1 MYLNSKKIIRVTLVL
16 LLQVILSYQS
26 FAANDP
32 VNTAPLLGSENNV
45 AVNKESTVS
54 DATFF
59 NPSSPIEAT
68 YVIKNMVSVGIEEES
83 KYAIQSDFTATVVLE
98 ITKYDQNH
106 QVIGVAFEK
115 TFVVDYKKA
124 GGAKHNAIQYF
135 PFENA
140 YEVKVK
146 IISVTPNSGV
156 TWDIS
161 RVLRVDNTLTATR
174 DYVFNCTAD
183 IIGLTATLDAD
194 NKELLANWGDPHCGQ
209 TEYDLEWAWVDEIV
223 MGEYKDAN
231 GNFLLNKIEQVF
243 ENNATRVT
251 VSNVMYKIPL
261 LYDGEG
267 KLFVRVRPAQIKYNG
282 QRIEGK
288 WVFKNTVS
296 ATLPVYY
303 DYTGHEN
310 TLNWQVSTSFA
321 EEGKRKS
328 VIQYFDGTLRN
339 RQTVTKDNST
349 NTTVVAETFYDYQ
362 GRPVIQV
369 LPSPTLSTIIQYS
382 QNYNRS
388 IDANFTGYPKMFY
401 DKLDNNASVCGN
413 PAAPLST
420 ASGTAKY
427 YSPANEKANDPAT
440 GYNVNKYIPNS
451 EGPVAGQAY
460 PFTETRFTPDGRVA
474 AQSGVG
480 YTHQLGSSHETKYLY
495 EPPAQEELDA
505 LFGTDAGVASHY
517 FKNLVKDANGQYS
530 VSYTDMHGRTVA
542 TALAGDA
549 PTQLDPLTSV
559 NTKNFT
565 KQLIDDETNRVLG
578 KSIIST
584 KALVVPKTGLY
595 KFRYELNP
603 EQLTLLSCT
612 NQPICY
618 DCLYKL
624 KITIT
629 SECNNQPGFNSPYTL
644 VDSNFTIGQ
653 VLTDPQ
659 CNEGGN
665 TTGFFNKYFEISLP
679 EGTYTVTKNLSLSDS
694 AQSVYRDVFIKK
706 DTCKTFQDFYDTEY
720 QVLLAKSNCAITCT
734 SCTTAIGNDFNAFKL
749 KFIQQTGMAEPL
761 EADIIVQLQAAYKDA
776 LANCT
781 RICDLENGVDDG
793 MEAIRGIKQTMLL
806 DVTPPFGQYAKY
818 SKVEDLLGTRF
829 NILKSTNPNNYTL
842 STGVPSPYKNE
853 YGVGEKFDVSLLNP
867 EQFSDQFKT
876 SWADEAVKYHPEY
889 AKLQTIEQKLPAA
902 YKFEADLLKIAKLR
916 DAINA
921 GYISTNTLIAAD
933 PFFNGNIVGGATY
946 ANGTDG
952 MIAKMN
958 VYKSI
963 TSNKP
968 GCSTIQVISPSMW
981 QIAQS
986 TVFCRNV
993 SSAGICDTAQSDC
1006 IMQQP
1011 LSPVLNSA
1019 AACSADSNFVWQTYR
1034 SLYLTE
1040 RKKLIAK
1047 YIASTPNNDQAIK
1060 DYNASLP
1067 AIEAEK
1073 KLKLRIINF
1082 NDNNGTGDLD
1092 AGDLQSF
1099 FDDLAAGNNSAKD
1112 KADGLAKAQYKTTCL
1127 GYTDMWLAQ
1136 LAQCPAIAARWE
1148 SSAAIK
1154 SADSIWLTTRL
1165 VKICEYGSDQYH
1177 YLGASSIDPLRL
1189 GEYITTGGGSSS
1201 LKDFPAVIT
1210 QYLST
1215 FVIPAVPVD
1224 EVCHPYL
1231 ISSPQ
1236 PFSKQ
1241 ASVTNQLIITKPT
1254 DCECARLTTLKN
1266 EYTQRGIGFATFSAY
1281 LKSRYGTTITQGA
1294 LDTLTNLCNGT
1305 YSCIFLPA
1313 PIVLPPVL
1321 QCQGNNGE
1329 TVKPCIDC
1337 KDFQVIKN
1345 SFNGEFGKQA
1355 PVKEPVTQTD
1365 FDVNK
1370 AFEKFAN
1377 YKTGFSKNIIE
1388 YISFIDS
1395 CGGIGNAATPACDS
1409 LKNTLD
1415 DFYVNYYDKP
1425 GYPIA
1430 YNADGCDTTTW
1441 SVWQGSYTN
1450 PYILTGQLKFRDIFD
1465 GTAMRIPNIVY
1476 NFLPP
1481 NPTRADSNNA
1491 KRFSLVNTNQICNL
1505 NNAFTYSCKF
1515 KRSGTGSYIF
1525 SDIVANGVN
1534 ENGVS
1539 DWFWY
1544 KIYFG
1549 DDGALSIGRQMN
1561 IGPYIGLDITNIPY
1575 SEWNIIKIVF
1585 ANGKLKVYVNG
1596 TYYGE
1601 MFAANNTTSI
1611 LKTTVQDFYGNHD
1624 ASVDYIYLD
1633 DENGLPIFHEDF
1645 NNACSKFGVINP
1657 KYDCSKLTCE
1667 QAFVNYFNTKKGT
1680 NYTFAQID
1688 ALYFSTCGI
1697 HPTPCVKP
1705 GPCTPLEQLISSF
1718 QNQYIKPASGYVD
1731 YDMRTFAG
1739 NKTLDAGP
1747 KGVFDINK
1755 NLIGNTIDGTPAQI
1769 KQSYAQVWNSS
1780 TVNQSVG
1787 ALSVLSNGK
1796 FRLTLNQGQT
1806 APCDGIIGMRFY
1818 QFDAAVDTLD
1828 APYVGPG
1835 CYINFGD
1842 GNKEAIIK
1850 GLDARGTKTFDNSA
1864 TIGSGYSND
1873 ITDSSM
1879 ITIYAFHK
1887 YADSS
1892 LKTIT
1897 VYHPDVQGVLGFDN
1911 WYIIRPI
1918 TWKIAI
1924 TKFKN
1929 LRGYMPQHTIGFYFH
1944 STQDSS
1950 FNTTN
1955 NIINFNEVNSI
1966 KVMGFADG
1974 NYGNPGSVNML
1985 KNTNFS
1991 SFANNHNLSSLSW
2004 TPHNL
2009 VEPVNYNI
2017 QNGFTLFPNIK
2028 TNFPNLKWLRLTD
2041 FFGEYTSS
2049 VNISGPSLKGFVMQ
2063 GNLNS
2068 VQIDSMII
2076 QVSRSLQD
2084 SGVIE
2089 LHDYDGV
2096 TSLRTSASDAAYNS
2110 LAARGWSLRGGGMS
2124 LNNTPPA
2131 NITLTLRDS
2140 FPLTNNFTEFYNLQ
2154 YGTSYSYNQ
2163 LMALLKSQYGY
2174 TPDYCTLISKTCSSG
2189 GGDVTTGPVLCG
2201 LNKPLFEEVQVD
2213 ENPCKDIAKFAL
2225 TAAEEKW
2232 QLYVDSLRNVFDTA
2246 YYNKCMAAK
2255 DLESFTVNYNVSE
2268 YHYTLYYYDQAGNLI
2283 KTVPPAGV
2291 DSKHGNPTFLA
2302 DVKAARLRVK
2312 NGALESDA
2320 INQKLPGHTLVTQYR
2335 YNTLNQVVAQK
2346 TPDAGLSEFWY
2357 DRLGRLVV
2365 SQNAKQKTTNRY
2377 SYTLYDGLGRITE
2390 VGQKPQTTTITQ
2402 AITQSEGGL
2411 GTWLANNGASTN
2423 VVNKEQITRTRYDL
2437 SYDEGSDILTASP
2450 SILVQR
2456 NLRNRVSYTMVFN
2469 TEPPAGSTVPTHT
2482 AATYYTYDIHGNVD
2496 TLLQDLRAPM
2506 LAISPTSN
2514 RYKKLVYDYDLISG
2528 KVNKVAYQP
2537 GKLDEFYH
2545 KYMYDAENRLTE
2557 VYTSHDNL
2565 IWEKDARY
2573 SYYKHGPMART
2584 ILGQQ
2589 QVQGVDYA
2597 YTLQGW
2603 LKGVNSTAVQRHTAI
2618 TGNGEDCGPESAV
2631 QNLAVNA
2638 RLTPLQ
2644 PQYIAGNS
2652 ITFNPGFES
2661 VNPADNF
2668 SAYID
2673 NTLANCGD
2681 GTAGTEVPPPLG
2693 NMFDMGT
2700 DGVPAANGTANQV
2713 SNDVYGYN
2721 LNYFMGD
2728 YKPINAAVT
2737 PFANITTPLP
2747 GSTAGLSLYNGNISS
2762 MAVNIPKLGNAQLYG
2777 YRYDQLNRIVAM
2789 DAFTGLDG
2797 ATNTWAPVATQKY
2810 KERITYDP
2818 NGNINT
2824 YSRNGNAARL
2834 AMDDLKYFYY
2844 YYDANGIRQ
2853 QYDAAAPL
2861 PANAQ
2866 RITNQLAKVD
2876 DTAPGAAAGE
2886 YDKYNDIKQGQAN
2899 ANYQYDEI
2907 GNLISDASEGITN
2920 ISWSVYGK
2928 ILSITKA
2935 SGTITYAYDASG
2947 NRISKTAGGKTTIY
2961 VRDAS
2966 GNVMSVYTAD
2976 PAISAGN
2983 LMQTEVHLY
2992 GSSRLG
2998 IFEVNRN
3005 VQTLVASN
3013 YLNNINTFT
3022 RGNKFF
3028 ELSNHLGNV
3037 LVTISDKKIGV
3048 DANSDGIID
3057 YYNAD
3062 VVTANDYYP
3071 FGSQMP
3077 GRKYSQ
3083 PNTKYRYGFNG
3094 QEKSDD
3100 VTAGN
3105 YTAEYW
3111 EYDSRIGRRWNVDPV
3126 YKHSPYECFA
3136 GNPILYSDPSG
3147 LDSIKFNKS
3156 TTIVTPKQTSFSG
3169 GGQKPSGTTSFGI
3182 STVPMDGP
3190 DVYTYTNTVTT
3201 INGDGASS
3209 TTSTTIVLHPEKQD
3223 AAAGVT
3229 KGKNLYFD
3237 GLITTERKN
3246 YDWESVGKF
3255 MNLDKGF
3262 SNYMTARNSSA
3273 AEWNRVANSFDIM
3286 ESLLPVLVQSALGSY
3301 VGFRLGVAAKGM
3313 SNANVRLW
3321 YNGQLK
3327 QLNTTVALTEENAVL
3342 LNTQRNA
3349 LKVHAR
3355 SMMADR
3361 KAAALLETTDPIRPF
3376 NYYVDKYTAQGYS
3389 GENLW
3394 QKIIQG
3400 SAKPNAGVNSKFG
3413 IK

>member
-16 LLQVILSYQS
+16 LLQLVLGYQS

-32 VNTAPLLGSENNV
+32 VNTVPLLGSENNV
-45 AVNKESTVS
+45 FVNKESFVT
-54 DATFF
+54 DAAFF
-59 NPSSPIEAT
+59 NPLSPIEAT
-68 YVIKNMVSVGIEEES
+68 HRIQNMVSVGIEEES
-83 KYAIQSDFTATVVLE
+83 KYAIQTDFTATVVLQ

-106 QVIGVAFEK
+106 QVIGTAFEK
-115 TFVVDYKKA
+115 TFVVDFKKA
-124 GGAKHNAIQYF
+124 AGTKNNSVQYY
-135 PFENA
+135 PFENV

-146 IISVTPNSGV
+146 IISVTPSSGV

-183 IIGLTATLDAD
+183 ITGLTATLDTD
-194 NKELLANWGDPHCGQ
+194 NKELLTIWGDPHCGQ
-209 TEYDLEWAWVDEIV
+209 TEYDLEWAWVDDIALED
-223 MGEYKDAN
+223 YKDVN
-231 GNFLLNKIEQVF
+231 GFIQDKIF
-243 ENNATRVT
+243 TNNATRVT
-251 VSNVMYKIPL
+251 VSSLSYKIPL
-261 LYDGEG
+261 LYDGDG
-267 KLFVRVRPAQIKYNG
+267 RLFVRVRPAQIKYNG
-282 QRIEGK
+282 QRVEGK
-288 WVFKNTVS
+288 WAWKNPIG
-296 ATLPVYY
+296 ATDPVYY
-303 DYTGHEN
+303 TYTGHEN
-310 TLNWQVSTSFA
+310 SLNWQVSTSFA

-362 GRPVIQV
+362 GRPVIQL
-369 LPSPTLSTIIQYS
+369 LPAPAISKIVQYT
-382 QNYNRS
+382 QNFNKS
-388 IDANFTGYPKMFY
+388 INFNDYDGYPKWVY
-401 DKLDNNASVCGN
+401 DKLDANSSTCGN
-413 PAAPLST
+413 PAMAFST
-420 ASGTAKY
+420 TSGTAKY
-427 YSPANEKANDPAT
+427 YSPANENVNTPAT
-440 GYNVNKYIPNS
+440 GYNANKYIANS
-451 EGPVAGQAY
+451 EGPVAGQAF

-549 PTQLDPLTSV
+549 PTQLDPLASI

-584 KALVVPKTGLY
+584 KALVVPKAGLY

-612 NQPICY
+612 NQPVCY

-629 SECNNQPGFNSPYTL
+629 SECNNLPGFTSPYTV

-659 CNEGGN
+659 CNEGGK
-665 TTGFFNKYFEISLP
+665 TTGFFNKYFEIILP
-679 EGTYTVTKNLSLSDS
+679 EGTYTITKNLSLSDS
-694 AQSVYRDVFIKK
+694 AQDVYRDVFIKN
-706 DTCKTFQDFYDTEY
+706 DTCKTFQDFYDKEY
-720 QVLLAKSNCAITCT
+720 QVLLAKSNCAITCV
-734 SCTTAIGNDFNAFKL
+734 SCTTAIGNNFEAFKL
-749 KFIQQTGMAEPL
+749 KFIQDSGMPEPL
-761 EADIIVQLQAAYKDA
+761 PNDVIIQLQAAYKDA

-781 RICDLENGVDDG
+781 RICDLENKVDDG

-818 SKVEDLLGTRF
+818 SKLEDLLNSKF
-829 NILKSTNPNNYTL
+829 NILKNTNPKNYTL

-853 YGVGEKFDVSLLNP
+853 YGTGENFDVASLNV
-867 EQFSDQFKT
+867 EKFSDQFKT
-876 SWADEAVKYHPEY
+876 SWADEALQYHPEY
-889 AKLQTIEQKLPAA
+889 AKLQTIEQKLPAT
-902 YKFEADLLKIAKLR
+902 YQFEATLTKIKTWQA
-916 DAINA
+916 AANE
-921 GYISTNTLIAAD
+921 GYINNIIASD
-933 PFFNGNIVGGATY
+933 PFFTGYGAAY
-946 ANGTDG
+946 AAS
-952 MIAKMN
+952 MQAKMN
-958 VYKSI
+958 SYAII
-963 TSNKP
+963 TSNVA
-968 GCSTIQVISPSMW
+968 GCTNNATISPSMW
-981 QIAQS
+981 QIAQA
-986 TVFCRNV
+986 TVFCRNITLTPPCNLEQSQCLITR
-993 SSAGICDTAQSDC
+993 SSTPSLIPATGCATDWD
-1006 IMQQP
+1006 
-1011 LSPVLNSA
+1011 
-1019 AACSADSNFVWQTYR
+1019 FVWQTYR

-1040 RKKLIAK
+1040 RKKFIAE
-1047 YIASTPNNDQAIK
+1047 YIASTPNKDQEIK

-1067 AIEAEK
+1067 ATEAVK

-1092 AGDLQSF
+1092 AGDLQTF
-1099 FDDLAAGNNSAKD
+1099 FNELAAGNNNAITT
-1112 KADGLAKAQYKTTCL
+1112 ANNLAKEQYKTTCL

-1136 LAQCPAIAARWE
+1136 LAQCPAIEARWAVPNAVYE
-1148 SSAAIK
+1148 LSNRYI
-1154 SADSIWLTTRL
+1154 DSVWLTTRL

-1189 GEYITTGGGSSS
+1189 SAYIADGGSSS
-1201 LKDFPAVIT
+1201 LKDFPDVIS

-1215 FVIPAVPVD
+1215 FIIPAVPVD

-1231 ISSPQ
+1231 ITSPA
-1236 PFSKQ
+1236 PFNKQ
-1241 ASVTNQLIITKPT
+1241 AAVTNQLIITKPT
-1254 DCECARLTTLKN
+1254 DCECARLTALKT
-1266 EYTQRGIGFATFSAY
+1266 EYTQRGAGFATFSAY
-1281 LKSRYGTTITQGA
+1281 LKSRYGTIITQGA

-1337 KDFQVIKN
+1337 KDFQAIKN
-1345 SFNGEFGKQA
+1345 GFTAEFGKQA

-1409 LKNTLD
+1409 LKNILD
-1415 DFYVNYYDKP
+1415 SFYVNYYNKP
-1425 GYPIA
+1425 AYPIA
-1430 YNADGCDTTTW
+1430 YNADGCDTTAWLSSIAPIFTNITLNAFKNLFSGGAALLRNGYLFDYNHPICISDSFKITYRVKFPLSSSKYRHYNLPISLNTSTGVQTLLFTLFSTAIATSSSAIVPNAV
-1441 SVWQGSYTN
+1441 SVNLGAYFQKDVWYDLSIKFRASDGQISVYTN
-1450 PYILTGQLKFRDIFD
+1450 DSLVLQRLTGF
-1465 GTAMRIPNIVY
+1465 ANISSIEKISIQPQADSLLVDNVKIDNANSDVVY
-1476 NFLPP
+1476 NETF
-1481 NPTRADSNNA
+1481 D
-1491 KRFSLVNTNQICNL
+1491 
-1505 NNAFTYSCKF
+1505 
-1515 KRSGTGSYIF
+1515 
-1525 SDIVANGVN
+1525 
-1534 ENGVS
+1534 
-1539 DWFWY
+1539 
-1544 KIYFG
+1544 
-1549 DDGALSIGRQMN
+1549 
-1561 IGPYIGLDITNIPY
+1561 
-1575 SEWNIIKIVF
+1575 
-1585 ANGKLKVYVNG
+1585 
-1596 TYYGE
+1596 
-1601 MFAANNTTSI
+1601 
-1611 LKTTVQDFYGNHD
+1611 
-1624 ASVDYIYLD
+1624 
-1633 DENGLPIFHEDF
+1633 
-1645 NNACSKFGVINP
+1645 NACQGFAVINP
-1657 KYDCSKLTCE
+1657 KNDCSKLPCQ

-1705 GPCTPLEQLISSF
+1705 GPCTPLEQLISNF
-1718 QNQYIKPASGYVD
+1718 QSQYIKPATGYVD

-1755 NLIGNTIDGTPAQI
+1755 NLIGNTVNGTPTQI

-1787 ALSVLSNGK
+1787 ALSVLTNGK
-1796 FRLTLNQGQT
+1796 FRLTLNPGQT
-1806 APCDGIIGMRFY
+1806 APCDGIVGMRFY
-1818 QFDAAVDTLD
+1818 QFDGAIDTLD
-1828 APYVGPG
+1828 APLVGPG
-1835 CYINFGD
+1835 CYIDFGD
-1842 GNKEAIIK
+1842 GNKEAIVK
-1850 GLDARGTKTFDNSA
+1850 GLDARGTKTFYNQTQSPISPYYGYDSVA
-1864 TIGSGYSND
+1864 TWQYVVH
-1873 ITDSSM
+1873 
-1879 ITIYAFHK
+1879 F

-1897 VYHPDVQGVLGFDN
+1897 VYHTDVQGFFGFDN
-1911 WYIIRPI
+1911 WYVLRPI
-1918 TWKIAI
+1918 DRVLDI

-1929 LRGYMPQHTIGFYFH
+1929 LRGYMPQQTISILYH
-1944 STQDSS
+1944 STQNSS
-1950 FNTTN
+1950 FNTMN
-1955 NIINFNEVNSI
+1955 NIINFNEINS
-1966 KVMGFADG
+1966 VRTFGVADG
-1974 NYGNPGSVNML
+1974 NYGNPGSVNMI

-1991 SFANNHNLSSLSW
+1991 SFANNHNLSSLDW

-2028 TNFPNLKWLRLTD
+2028 ANFPNLKWLRLTD

-2049 VNISGPSLKGFVMQ
+2049 VDISGPSLKGFAMQ
-2063 GNLNS
+2063 GYLNS
-2068 VQIDSMII
+2068 EQVDSMII

-2089 LHDYDGV
+2089 LYDYDGV

-2110 LAARGWSLRGGGMS
+2110 LASRGWSLRGGGMS

-2131 NITLTLRDS
+2131 TLNLPIRDS

-2154 YGTSYSYNQ
+2154 YGTNYSYNQ
-2163 LMALLKSQYGY
+2163 LMALLKTQYGY
-2174 TPDYCTLISKTCSSG
+2174 TPDYCTLISKTCGSGSG
-2189 GGDVTTGPVLCG
+2189 GVTTGPVLCG
-2201 LNKPLFEEVQVD
+2201 LNKALFEEVKVD

-2377 SYTLYDGLGRITE
+2377 SYTLYDELGRITE
-2390 VGQKPQTTTITQ
+2390 VGQKPQSSAITQ
-2402 AITQSEGGL
+2402 AITRSEGGL
-2411 GTWLANNGASTN
+2411 ATWLSNNGASTN

-2437 SYDEGSDILTASP
+2437 TYDEGSNILGASP

-2469 TEPPAGSTVPTHT
+2469 NEPPASSTTVTHN

-2496 TLLQDLRAPM
+2496 TLLQDLRASM

-2528 KVNKVAYQP
+2528 KVNKVSYQP

-2545 KYMYDAENRLTE
+2545 KYLYDAENRLTE

-2589 QVQGVDYA
+2589 QVQGIDYA

-2644 PQYIAGNS
+2644 PQYIAGTS

-2661 VNPADNF
+2661 VIPADNF

-2673 NTLANCGD
+2673 NTLASCGD

-2721 LNYFMGD
+2721 LNYFTGD
-2728 YKPINAAVT
+2728 YKPINSAVT
-2737 PFANITTPLP
+2737 PFANVTTPLP
-2747 GSTAGLSLYNGNISS
+2747 GSTTGSSLYNGNISS
-2762 MAVNIPKLGNAQLYG
+2762 LVVNIPKLGHAQLYG

-2789 DAFTGLDG
+2789 DAFTGLNG
-2797 ATNTWAPVATQKY
+2797 TTNTWAPVATQKY

-2818 NGNINT
+2818 NGNILT
-2824 YSRNGNAARL
+2824 YKRNGNAARL
-2834 AMDDLKYFYY
+2834 AMDDMAYAYKP
-2844 YYDANGIRQ
+2844 G
-2853 QYDAAAPL
+2853 
-2861 PANAQ
+2861 
-2866 RITNQLAKVD
+2866 TNQLDKVTD
-2876 DTAPGAAAGE
+2876 AAPDAAAGE

-2907 GNLISDASEGITN
+2907 GNLISDVSEGITN

-2928 ILSITKA
+2928 ILSIAK
-2935 SGTITYAYDASG
+2935 SNGTTINYTYDASG
-2947 NRISKTAGGKTTIY
+2947 NRISKVVVSPSGGGGGTTIY

-2976 PAISAGN
+2976 PAISPGN

-3013 YLNNINTFT
+3013 YSNNINTFT

-3037 LVTISDKKIGV
+3037 LVTISDKKIAV
-3048 DANSDGIID
+3048 ASTTDPNLIA

-3071 FGSQMP
+3071 GGSQMP
-3077 GRKYSQ
+3077 GRKFTQANSS
-3083 PNTKYRYGFNG
+3083 YRYGFNG

-3100 VTAGN
+3100 LTAGN
-3105 YTAEYW
+3105 YTAMFW

-3126 YKHSPYECFA
+3126 YKNSPYECFN
-3136 GNPILYSDPSG
+3136 GNPILLSDPSG
-3147 LDSIKFNKS
+3147 ADPEDPKGKTLPEVIVRVTISKKQAALNKIASFKGTANSTFGGSFSTETFKKQLTERVNNPYGLDQGHGPKKGPGGTNFCWIAAAMSYNYAKHPSKMVDLMINLFSNGDASMGNMAIGVTQSLRDAVGSNTFDNDGGLKGQLVDQLLFMSIAGNVKGYVNLLNLSYDKEDEDATWASGNFSKFNKLMN
-3156 TTIVTPKQTSFSG
+3156 V
-3169 GGQKPSGTTSFGI
+3169 FGNKVE
-3182 STVPMDGP
+3182 SRG
-3190 DVYTYTNTVTT
+3190 
-3201 INGDGASS
+3201 
-3209 TTSTTIVLHPEKQD
+3209 QD
-3223 AAAGVT
+3223 AKTCGVST
-3229 KGKNLYFD
+3229 IEIMD
-3237 GLITTERKN
+3237 AQ
-3246 YDWESVGKF
+3246 SVGKTVMLF
-3255 MNLDKGF
+3255 VFSASFKNPPPRGSSGDNLNPKNVFGTHF
-3262 SNYMTARNSSA
+3262 IQIRNVTQDGDNLKMDYWDYGGWTKDHIIS
-3273 AEWNRVANSFDIM
+3273 V
-3286 ESLLPVLVQSALGSY
+3286 ESLRNCTYGIL
-3301 VGFRLGVAAKGM
+3301 
-3313 SNANVRLW
+3313 
-3321 YNGQLK
+3321 
-3327 QLNTTVALTEENAVL
+3327 TT
-3342 LNTQRNA
+3342 
-3349 LKVHAR
+3349 K
-3355 SMMADR
+3355 
-3361 KAAALLETTDPIRPF
+3361 
-3376 NYYVDKYTAQGYS
+3376 
-3389 GENLW
+3389 
-3394 QKIIQG
+3394 
-3400 SAKPNAGVNSKFG
+3400 
-3413 IK
+3413 